1 MCALDSFN
9 PIAAAV
15 YFIAVCAVCVFGMNP
30 VFLFCS
36 LAGAVLTFMLSDNE
50 NKAKT
55 NFGLFVLF
63 FVMALINPL
72 VYHNGVTVLFVLNDK
87 PITLEALLYGLCASA
102 TAVAVLYWFCV
113 FSSVMTS
120 DKLLYLFGA
129 LSPKFALVLS
139 MALRYVPLFARQA
152 RKINKSQ
159 KALGLYKEDNI
170 VDSIKGGLGT
180 TSALTTWALE
190 NGIITADSMAA
201 RGYGIGKRSHFSR
214 FSFRGRDFL
223 LIFASLALFTVSVVG
238 LKKTKCVFYP
248 AFSVRDSSFGIAGY
262 TAYALLV
269 LLPAVLKLWEVL
281 RWKYL
286 KSKI

>member
-1 MCALDSFN
+1 MRVPGDFN
-9 PIAAAV
+9 PIATAV
-15 YFIAVCAVCVFGMNP
+15 YFIAVCAVCAFGMNP

-36 LAGAVLTFMLSDNE
+36 LAGAVLTFMLSNIE

-55 NFGLFVLF
+55 NLGFFILF
-63 FVMALINPL
+63 FVMAFINPL

-102 TAVAVLYWFCV
+102 TVISVLYWFCV

-139 MALRYVPLFARQA
+139 MALRYVPLFVRQTH
-152 RKINKSQ
+152 KINKSQ

-170 VDSIKGGLGT
+170 IDSIKGGLNT

-214 FSFRGRDFL
+214 FSFYGRDFL
-223 LIFASLALFTVSVVG
+223 LIFVSLLLFCLSAVG

-248 AFSVRDSSFGIAGY
+248 AFSVRDSYFGIAGY
-262 TAYALLV
+262 IAYALLV
-269 LLPAVLKLWEVL
+269 LLPAVLKLWEAL